1 MDRYVF
7 TGPVTVFSR
16 VVSNK
21 WYGETTA
28 VSEKKARTNL
38 EYQFK
43 KEANLVAGSKVA
55 LIGSLIK
62 K

>member
-21 WYGETTA
+21 WYGETIA

-43 KEANLVAGSKVA
+43 KEANLVAGSKVD
-55 LIGSLIK
+55 LIGSLVK